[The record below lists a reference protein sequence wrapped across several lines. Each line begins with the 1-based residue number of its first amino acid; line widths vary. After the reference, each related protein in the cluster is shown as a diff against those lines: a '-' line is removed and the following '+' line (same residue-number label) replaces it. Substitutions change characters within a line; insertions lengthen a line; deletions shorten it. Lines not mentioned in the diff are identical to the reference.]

1 MNGNIALIAALPGE
15 LRPLVNHKTAKAW
28 RRCPAPTGV
37 ELWEYAHSAGRW
49 IAVCAG
55 IGADRATAAF
65 NAAERHA
72 PIDAVCSVG
81 WAGSLDAQFRPGN
94 VVSASLVVDA
104 QTGERYQVEHWVEGM
119 PILVSTN
126 AVAGATEKARLAAT
140 YGAGIVDME
149 AATVARLARAKGI
162 PLYVMKAISD
172 AVDARLPDFAGFM
185 DEAGQLR
192 MPRFLAHVA
201 VRPAMWASL
210 LRLGRHSSKAA
221 ENLAE
226 SLYDWL
232 DERAYIR
239 STSDGDPG

>member
-15 LRPLVNHKTAKAW
+15 LRPLVNHKTAKGW
-28 RRCPAPTGV
+28 RVCPAPSGV
-37 ELWEYAHSAGRW
+37 KLWEYAHSDGRW

-55 IGADRATAAF
+55 IGADRATRAF
-65 NAAERHA
+65 EAAERHA
-72 PIDAVCSVG
+72 AIDAVCSVG
-81 WAGSLDAQFRPGN
+81 WAGSLDRRFGPGS
-94 VVSASLVVDA
+94 VVGASFVVDA
-104 QTGERYQVEHWVEGM
+104 QTGERYEAAHWVEGM
-119 PILVSTN
+119 PILVSTDG
-126 AVAGATEKARLAAT
+126 VAGMAEKSRLAAT

-149 AATVARLARAKGI
+149 AATVARLALAKGI

-172 AVDARLPDFAGFM
+172 AVDAQLPDFSGFM

-201 VRPAMWASL
+201 VRPAMWGSL

-221 ENLAE
+221 GNLAE

-239 STSDGDPG
+239 QS

>member
-15 LRPLVNHKTAKAW
+15 LKPLVNHKTARGW
-28 RRCPAPTGV
+28 RLCPAPPGV
-37 ELWEYAHSAGRW
+37 KLWEYRHADGCW

-55 IGADRATAAF
+55 MGADRATVAF

-72 PIDAVCSVG
+72 SIDAVCSVG
-81 WAGSLDAQFRPGN
+81 WAGSLDERFRPGD

-104 QTGERYQVEHWVEGM
+104 QTGERYRVAHWVEGM
-119 PILVSTN
+119 PILISTN
-126 AVAGATEKARLAAT
+126 AVAGASEKARLAAT

-149 AATVARLARAKGI
+149 AATVARLARAKDI

-172 AVDARLPDFAGFM
+172 AVDARLPDFSGFM
-185 DEAGQLR
+185 NSAGQLR
-192 MPRFLAHVA
+192 MPGFLAHVA
-201 VRPAMWASL
+201 VRPPMWGSL

-232 DERAYIR
+232 DERGYSR
-239 STSDGDPG
+239 KG

>member
-28 RRCPAPTGV
+28 RLCSAPPGV
-37 ELWEYAHSAGRW
+37 KLWEYAHADGCW

-55 IGADRATAAF
+55 IGADRATRAF
-65 NAAERHA
+65 EAAERHA
-72 PIDAVCSVG
+72 GIDAVCSVG
-81 WAGSLDAQFRPGN
+81 WAGSLDQRIGPGS

-104 QTGERYQVEHWVEGM
+104 QTGERYPVAHSAEGM
-119 PILVSTN
+119 PILVSTD
-126 AVAGATEKARLAAT
+126 AVAGMAEKARLAAT
-140 YGAGIVDME
+140 YDAGIVDME
-149 AATVARLARAKGI
+149 AATVARLAAAKGI

-172 AVDARLPDFAGFM
+172 AVDARLPDFSGFM

-192 MPRFLAHVA
+192 MTQFLAHVA
-201 VRPAMWASL
+201 VRPAMWGSL

-221 ENLAE
+221 VNLAE

-232 DERAYIR
+232 DERADIR
-239 STSDGDPG
+239 SRG